1 MINFEFPFWDKF
13 WNEALSKI
21 NLYLCLSS
29 MAEANSYVIALNNFD
44 FSKTI
49 IQPK

>member
-1 MINFEFPFWDKF
+1 
-13 WNEALSKI
+13 
-21 NLYLCLSS
+21 